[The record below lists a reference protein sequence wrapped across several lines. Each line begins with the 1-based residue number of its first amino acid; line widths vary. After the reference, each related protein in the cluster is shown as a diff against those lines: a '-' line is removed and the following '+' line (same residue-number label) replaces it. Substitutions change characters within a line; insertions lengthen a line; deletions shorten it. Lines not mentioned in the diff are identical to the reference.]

1 MTFTY
6 PLGLLALIGIPI
18 VIIIYILRSKYRE
31 QTVSSTY
38 IWELSDRF
46 LKRKNPF
53 SGLTGIISLI
63 LQLLIITAIALIV
76 ARPVITVPGSAND
89 YRFVLDS
96 SSSMQTEDGK
106 STRFELA
113 KDEIID
119 VIKDSYGG
127 STYSLIC
134 VGDRAETVFVSVSE
148 KQSAINMI
156 EELTSG
162 DTHGA
167 PGVLKEEAQKQFNE
181 NPSAFVYVLT
191 DKLFESVENATL
203 INVNSGGAENFAVL
217 GSSYSHSSGKLSV
230 KASFISYSSEREAE
244 AVLTVDGNEVARASV
259 TMKPGETSE
268 VEFSATVPS
277 FSGYTVFIDTDD
289 SYAADNSH
297 STYNL
302 KSDKKYST
310 LIVSKS
316 PFFLE
321 SVIDALTDS
330 DLTVVTPAEYLS
342 VTESYGLYIFDS
354 YEPKELP
361 DGAVWLINPDESI
374 ADSGFGIKGRVN
386 LEESEPIQKSTS
398 TASSVRKLL
407 EGVDGKD
414 IYLKSYVKYSGM
426 YLPFSTLFSH
436 GANPLIFAGANG
448 LGNRQVV
455 FGFDLHESDFVLSAD
470 FIMLIGNLLEYSF
483 PDVLDKTG
491 YTVGEDV
498 AVNVVANAENL
509 KAISPS
515 GNEIYIDGDGATGS
529 LLLEEIGTYTVKMTL
544 AGIDSSYYIYSAAH
558 PDESVPDVSEAELCI
573 TGDAGEERGD
583 GKFDPTMI
591 LFICLAVLFIADWG
605 VYCYEK
611 YQLR

>member
-18 VIIIYILRSKYRE
+18 VIVIYILRSKYRE

-53 SGLTGIISLI
+53 SGLTGIISLL
-63 LQLLIITAIALIV
+63 LQMLIITAIAFTV
-76 ARPVITVPGSAND
+76 ARPIITVPGSAND

-96 SSSMQTEDGK
+96 SSSMQTEEGK

-127 STYSLIC
+127 STYSLIL
-134 VGDRAETVFVSVSE
+134 VGDRAQTVFLSVSE
-148 KQSAINMI
+148 KQTAINMI
-156 EELTSG
+156 EELSVG

-167 PGVLKEEAQKQFNE
+167 AGMLKEEAQKQFND

-191 DKLFESVENATL
+191 DKVFERVENATL
-203 INVNSGGAENFAVL
+203 INVNGGEAENYAVL
-217 GSSYSHSSGKLSV
+217 GSDYSHSAGKLSV
-230 KASFISYSSEREAE
+230 KATFTSYSSERETD
-244 AVLTVDGNEVARASV
+244 AVLSVDGSEVARTTV
-259 TMKPGETSE
+259 VLKPGEVSE
-268 VEFSATVPS
+268 IEFSATVPS
-277 FSGYTVFIDTDD
+277 FSGYTVLLDTDD
-289 SYAADNSH
+289 DYGADNSH

-310 LIVSKS
+310 LIVSKT

-330 DLTVVTPAEYLS
+330 ELTVVTPAEYPS
-342 VTESYGLYIFDS
+342 VTETYGLYIFDS

-361 DGAVWLINPDESI
+361 DAAVWLINPDESI
-374 ADSGFGIKGRVN
+374 ADSGFGIKGKIN
-386 LEESEPIQKSTS
+386 LDESQLIEKSTS
-398 TASSVRKLL
+398 TATSVRKLL
-407 EGVDGKD
+407 EGVGGKD

-470 FIMLIGNLLEYSF
+470 FIMLVGNLLEYSF

-491 YTVGEDV
+491 YTVGDDV
-498 AVNVVANAENL
+498 TVNVVANAENL

-515 GNEIYIDGDGATGS
+515 GKEIYIDGDGAEGS
-529 LLLEEIGTYTVKMTL
+529 LLLDEIGTYTVKMTL
-544 AGIDSSYYIYSAAH
+544 AGTDSSYYIYSAAH
-558 PDESVPDVSEAELCI
+558 TEESVPDVSEAELCI
-573 TGDAGEERGD
+573 TGDAGSERGD
-583 GKFDPTMI
+583 GEFDPTLI
-591 LFICLAVLFIADWG
+591 LFIGLAVLFIADWG

>member
-18 VIIIYILRSKYRE
+18 VIVIYILRSKYRE

-53 SGLTGIISLI
+53 SGLTGLISLLLQI
-63 LQLLIITAIALIV
+63 LMITAIALIV
-76 ARPVITVPGSAND
+76 ARPMITVPGSAND

-96 SSSMQTEDGK
+96 SSSMQTEEGK

-119 VIKDSYGG
+119 LIKDSYGG
-127 STYSLIC
+127 STYTLIT
-134 VGDRAETVFVSVSE
+134 VGDRSETVFLSVGD
-148 KQSAINMI
+148 KQTAINMV
-156 EELTSG
+156 EELGAG
-162 DTHGA
+162 DTHAHQGS
-167 PGVLKEEAQKQFNE
+167 LKEEAQRQFND
-181 NPSAFVYVLT
+181 NPSAFIYVIT
-191 DKLFESVENATL
+191 DKSFDSVENATL
-203 INVNSGGAENFAVL
+203 INVNEGGAQNFAVL

-230 KASFISYSSEREAE
+230 KATFTSYSSDADAE
-244 AVLTVDGNEVARASV
+244 AVLTVDGTELARKSV
-259 TMKPGETSE
+259 RLVFGENTD
-268 VEFSATVPS
+268 VEFEALVPV
-277 FSGYTVFIDTDD
+277 FSGYTVYLDTDD
-289 SYAADNSH
+289 DYSPDNSH

-316 PFFLE
+316 PFFLK
-321 SVIDALTDS
+321 SVIDAHIDS
-330 DLTVVTPAEYLS
+330 DITVVSPAEYDG
-342 VTESYGLYIFDS
+342 VTETYGLYVFDS
-354 YEPKELP
+354 YEPKVLP

-374 ADSGFGIKGRVN
+374 PDSGFGIKGKIT
-386 LEESEPIQKSTS
+386 LTESELLQKSGS

-407 EGVDGKD
+407 EGVEGSE
-414 IYLKSYVKYSGM
+414 IYVKSYVKYSGM

-455 FGFDLHESDFVLSAD
+455 FGFDLHESDITLTTD
-470 FIMLIGNLLEYSF
+470 FIMLVGNLLEYSF
-483 PDVLDKTG
+483 PDVLDKSG
-491 YTVGEDV
+491 YTVGEE
-498 AVNVVANAENL
+498 ALVNVVANAKNL

-515 GNEIYIDGDGATGS
+515 GKEIYIDGDGATAS
-529 LLLEEIGTYTVKMTL
+529 FLLDEIGTYVVKMTL
-544 AGIDSSYYIYSAAH
+544 AGTDSEYPVYSAAH
-558 PDESVPDVSEAELCI
+558 TDESIPDVSEAELCVV
-573 TGDAGEERGD
+573 GEAGNERGD
-583 GKFDPTMI
+583 GRFDPAVI
-591 LFICLAVLFIADWG
+591 LFICLAVLFITDWG